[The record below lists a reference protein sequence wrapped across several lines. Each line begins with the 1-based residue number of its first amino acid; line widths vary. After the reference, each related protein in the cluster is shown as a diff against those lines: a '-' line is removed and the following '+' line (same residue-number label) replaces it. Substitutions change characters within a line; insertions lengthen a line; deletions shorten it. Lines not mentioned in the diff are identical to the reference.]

1 MGPVGMV
8 SAGWWGM
15 EVWLLVLWPGCFG
28 AYPSLYSLYRS
39 RGVVIGHLGGPAA
52 DGAQGLGLGRF
63 PLSRGRPVQG
73 RGRPDIEP
81 TGTCGPDRTALAT
94 LGPVAPPPVI
104 PPQKQMTGMLGH
116 PVAENPDDRMFDA
129 VYAHYGLPWQFW
141 KNDIANTDDLALAV
155 KALRPLG
162 YKGMA
167 ITVPWKVAVMPLLDG
182 VDGDVEAIGAAN
194 YMTIENGRLIGHN
207 NDGKGVVKAIE
218 KVAPLKGQ
226 RVVMLGAGGAGR
238 AMAVELAWAGAAHLT
253 LITRRE
259 EQGREVAATV
269 TRASGVPA
277 DWQPWSGEVA
287 VPAGTTLLMNA
298 THLGCAPELEEVPLV
313 WDTLDPAC
321 VVVDVITNPR
331 ITPFLATARQ
341 RGCPVVDGVEMLV
354 QLAMQIFQQWTGI
367 TPEEDV
373 FQRAVAEA
381 LGETPAG

>member
-1 MGPVGMV
+1 MALRLMAPRR
-8 SAGWWGM
+8 W
-15 EVWLLVLWPGCFG
+15 VWDVLPPLPFG
-28 AYPSLYSLYRS
+28 R
-39 RGVVIGHLGGPAA
+39 
-52 DGAQGLGLGRF
+52 
-63 PLSRGRPVQG
+63 RGRLGAAASHKPTNVIARIG
-73 RGRPDIEP
+73 SHRPGQI
-81 TGTCGPDRTALAT
+81 GACRFAA
-94 LGPVAPPPVI
+94 VI

-116 PVAENPDDRMFDA
+116 PVAENPIDRMFDA

-253 LITRRE
+253 LVTRRE

-277 DWQPWSGEVA
+277 DWQLWSGEVV

-298 THLGCAPELEEVPLV
+298 THLGCAPELEEVPLL
-313 WDTLDPAC
+313 WDTVDPGC

-331 ITPFLATARQ
+331 ITPFLATARE

-354 QLAMQIFQQWTGI
+354 QLAMQIFEQWTGV
-367 TPEEDV
+367 TPEEGV

-381 LGETPAG
+381 LGET